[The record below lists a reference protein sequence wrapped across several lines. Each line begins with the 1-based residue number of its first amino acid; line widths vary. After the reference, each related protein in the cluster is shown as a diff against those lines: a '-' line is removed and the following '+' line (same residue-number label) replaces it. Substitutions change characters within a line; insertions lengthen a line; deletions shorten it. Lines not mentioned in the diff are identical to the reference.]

1 MLEYEDSGTGVGVW
15 ESLAYIAL
23 SSLILCPVVS
33 SCIYL
38 PKFSIKE
45 GQQALFEYSG
55 KSFQVV
61 Q

>member
-1 MLEYEDSGTGVGVW
+1 MEISRKQVDVLECEDSGTGGGVW

-38 PKFSIKE
+38 PKFSIKG
-45 GQQALFEYSG
+45 GQ
-55 KSFQVV
+55 
-61 Q
+61 